1 MAREAIDR
9 SFQRQ
14 KARRNDMSARSGN
27 KHFGAMQQQGPLP
40 KVSHL
45 NCDSLLT
52 LHGAVSSEACSLEF

>member
-27 KHFGAMQQQGPLP
+27 KHFGAMQQQGPPAKGLAP
-40 KVSHL
+40 EL
-45 NCDSLLT
+45 
-52 LHGAVSSEACSLEF
+52 